1 MIPSITCRLVARNV
15 RINGEE
21 AVISAKLY
29 DTLSTNSST
38 FAARI
43 SGVFVDVEALGD
55 ETKNH

>member
-1 MIPSITCRLVARNV
+1 MLPSITCRFVARIIN
-15 RINGEE
+15 INGQE

>member
-1 MIPSITCRLVARNV
+1 VARIIN
-15 RINGEE
+15 INGQE